1 MFGRSKKDKKTQQ
14 TQQMQVSPEALAL
27 LQAMQAGQQM
37 QQQQMQQQMMMQQG
51 QMQQPQMQQPQ
62 MQQPQMQQP
71 QMQQPQM
78 PQQQMYPSPEQM
90 MMGQPPIGQPPMGQP
105 QMNPEPMPQMPTN
118 QPVMD
123 DAALLAEIGGVN
135 PASPQMTPQM
145 PAGQMPAGQMPPPDM
160 AQPQIGQPQAMTGSP
175 QANTGFAFAPS
186 SDATPEEDASPK
198 AKKQKKAKL
207 SREEKRALATQK
219 KEEKEKKAAEK
230 KALAKEKADEKKR
243 AKRRKKLAKT
253 RFSRARYLREA
264 NGNAIA
270 GVVLW
275 IFIILIFI
283 AGPFML
289 NTAVLIPQTNENLRI
304 LTELDSLERSIVV
317 NRPQITAMVEK
328 RKQKQGQITAF
339 TTSFIP
345 SAQASES
352 FEDLARQLEQAGL
365 EIEPI
370 SITPFPLTATSIVGT
385 TVSFEISGNY
395 LDWLRVRNKFVR
407 SHSAISIP
415 TESVSI
421 NDETG
426 AMQIT
431 AQIIIPSSR

>member
-1 MFGRSKKDKKTQQ
+1 MFGRSKKDKKTPQP
-14 TQQMQVSPEALAL
+14 QQMQVSPEALAL

-37 QQQQMQQQMMMQQG
+37 QQMQQMQQQQMQQQMMMQQG
-51 QMQQPQMQQPQ
+51 QMP
-62 MQQPQMQQP
+62 QPQMQQP

-78 PQQQMYPSPEQM
+78 PQQQMAPPVSPEQM
-90 MMGQPPIGQPPMGQP
+90 MMGQPQMGQ
-105 QMNPEPMPQMPTN
+105 MPSN

-123 DAALLAEIGGVN
+123 DAALLAEIGAPV
-135 PASPQMTPQM
+135 PASPQMAPQ
-145 PAGQMPAGQMPPPDM
+145 PAASQMMPPAEMMQPQM
-160 AQPQIGQPQAMTGSP
+160 AQPQMAPPQMTEPQAMAGTAP
-175 QANTGFAFAPS
+175 VNAGFAFAPS
-186 SDATPEEDASPK
+186 ADAPLEEDTPK

-207 SREEKRALATQK
+207 SRDEKRALAAQK

-275 IFIILIFI
+275 IFIIIIFI

-328 RKQKQGQITAF
+328 RKAKQGQINAF

-345 SAQASES
+345 TAQASAS
-352 FEDLARQLEQAGL
+352 FEDLASQLEQAGL

-370 SITPFPLTATSIVGT
+370 NITPFPLSATAIVGT
-385 TVSFEISGNY
+385 SVSLEINGNY
-395 LDWLRVRNKFVR
+395 LDWLRIRNKFVR
-407 SHSAISIP
+407 SQSAISIP

-421 NDETG
+421 DDETG

>member
-1 MFGRSKKDKKTQQ
+1 
-14 TQQMQVSPEALAL
+14 
-27 LQAMQAGQQM
+27 
-37 QQQQMQQQMMMQQG
+37 
-51 QMQQPQMQQPQ
+51 
-62 MQQPQMQQP
+62 
-71 QMQQPQM
+71 
-78 PQQQMYPSPEQM
+78 
-90 MMGQPPIGQPPMGQP
+90 
-105 QMNPEPMPQMPTN
+105 
-118 QPVMD
+118 
-123 DAALLAEIGGVN
+123 
-135 PASPQMTPQM
+135 
-145 PAGQMPAGQMPPPDM
+145 
-160 AQPQIGQPQAMTGSP
+160 
-175 QANTGFAFAPS
+175 
-186 SDATPEEDASPK
+186 
-198 AKKQKKAKL
+198 
-207 SREEKRALATQK
+207 
-219 KEEKEKKAAEK
+219 
-230 KALAKEKADEKKR
+230 
-243 AKRRKKLAKT
+243 
-253 RFSRARYLREA
+253 
-264 NGNAIA
+264 
-270 GVVLW
+270 
-275 IFIILIFI
+275 
-283 AGPFML
+283 ML

-385 TVSFEISGNY
+385 SVSFEISGKY
-395 LDWLRVRNKFVR
+395 LDWLRVRHKFVR
-407 SHSAISIP
+407 SHGAISIP

>member
-37 QQQQMQQQMMMQQG
+37 QQMQQQQMQQQMM
-51 QMQQPQMQQPQ
+51 
-62 MQQPQMQQP
+62 MQQP

-90 MMGQPPIGQPPMGQP
+90 MMGQPPMGQPPMGQP

-118 QPVMD
+118 PPVMD

-145 PAGQMPAGQMPPPDM
+145 PAGQMPAGQMPAGQMPPADM
-160 AQPQIGQPQAMTGSP
+160 AQPQMGQPQAMTGSP
-175 QANTGFAFAPS
+175 QVNTGFAFAPS
-186 SDATPEEDASPK
+186 SDAPPEEDASPK

-207 SREEKRALATQK
+207 SREEKRALAAQK

-385 TVSFEISGNY
+385 SVSFEISGNY

-407 SHSAISIP
+407 SHGAISIP

>member
-1 MFGRSKKDKKTQQ
+1 MFGRSKKDKKTPQP
-14 TQQMQVSPEALAL
+14 QQMQVSPEALAL

-37 QQQQMQQQMMMQQG
+37 QQMQQMQQQQMQQQMMMQQG
-51 QMQQPQMQQPQ
+51 QMP
-62 MQQPQMQQP
+62 QP

-78 PQQQMYPSPEQM
+78 PQQQMAPPVSPEQM
-90 MMGQPPIGQPPMGQP
+90 MMGQPQMGQ
-105 QMNPEPMPQMPTN
+105 MPSN

-123 DAALLAEIGGVN
+123 DAALLAEIGAPV
-135 PASPQMTPQM
+135 PASPQIAPQ
-145 PAGQMPAGQMPPPDM
+145 PAGSQMMPPAEMMQPQM
-160 AQPQIGQPQAMTGSP
+160 AQPQMAPPQMTEPQAMAGTAP
-175 QANTGFAFAPS
+175 VNAGFAFAPS
-186 SDATPEEDASPK
+186 ADAPLEEDTPK

-207 SREEKRALATQK
+207 SRDEKRALAAQK

-275 IFIILIFI
+275 IFIIIIFI

-328 RKQKQGQITAF
+328 RKAKQGQINAF

-345 SAQASES
+345 TAQASAS
-352 FEDLARQLEQAGL
+352 FEDLASQLEQAGL

-370 SITPFPLTATSIVGT
+370 NITPFPLSATAIVGT
-385 TVSFEISGNY
+385 SVSLEINGNY
-395 LDWLRVRNKFVR
+395 LDWLRIRNKFVR
-407 SHSAISIP
+407 SQSAISIP

-421 NDETG
+421 DDETG

>member
-1 MFGRSKKDKKTQQ
+1 MFGRSKKDKKTPQP
-14 TQQMQVSPEALAL
+14 QQMQVSPEALAL

-37 QQQQMQQQMMMQQG
+37 QQMQQMQQQQMQQQMMMQQG
-51 QMQQPQMQQPQ
+51 QMP
-62 MQQPQMQQP
+62 QP

-78 PQQQMYPSPEQM
+78 PQQQMAPPVSPEQM
-90 MMGQPPIGQPPMGQP
+90 MMGQPQMGQ
-105 QMNPEPMPQMPTN
+105 MPSN

-123 DAALLAEIGGVN
+123 DAALLAEIGAPV
-135 PASPQMTPQM
+135 PVSPQMAPQ
-145 PAGQMPAGQMPPPDM
+145 PAGSQMMPPADMMQPQM
-160 AQPQIGQPQAMTGSP
+160 AQPQMAPPQMTEPQAMAGTAP
-175 QANTGFAFAPS
+175 VNTGFAFAPS
-186 SDATPEEDASPK
+186 ADAPLEEDTPK

-207 SREEKRALATQK
+207 SRDEKRALAAQK

-275 IFIILIFI
+275 IFIIIIFI

-328 RKQKQGQITAF
+328 RKAKQGQINAF

-345 SAQASES
+345 TAQASAS
-352 FEDLARQLEQAGL
+352 FEDLASQLEQAGL

-370 SITPFPLTATSIVGT
+370 NITPFPLSATAIVGT
-385 TVSFEISGNY
+385 SVSLEINGNY
-395 LDWLRVRNKFVR
+395 LDWLRIRNKFVR
-407 SHSAISIP
+407 SQSAISIP

-421 NDETG
+421 DDETG

>member
-37 QQQQMQQQMMMQQG
+37 QQMQQQQMQQQMMMQQG
-51 QMQQPQMQQPQ
+51 
-62 MQQPQMQQP
+62 

-90 MMGQPPIGQPPMGQP
+90 MMGQPPMGQPPMGQPPMGQP

-123 DAALLAEIGGVN
+123 DAALLAEIGSVN

-145 PAGQMPAGQMPPPDM
+145 PAGQMPAGQMPAGQMPPADM
-160 AQPQIGQPQAMTGSP
+160 AQPQMGQPQAMTGAP
-175 QANTGFAFAPS
+175 QVDAGFAFAPS
-186 SDATPEEDASPK
+186 SDATLEEDSSPK

-207 SREEKRALATQK
+207 SREEKRALAAQK

-275 IFIILIFI
+275 IFIIIIFI

-352 FEDLARQLEQAGL
+352 FEDLSRQLEQAGL

-370 SITPFPLTATSIVGT
+370 TITPFPLTATSIVGT
-385 TVSFEISGNY
+385 SVSFEISGNY

>member
-37 QQQQMQQQMMMQQG
+37 QQMQQQQMQQQQMQQQMMMQQG
-51 QMQQPQMQQPQ
+51 
-62 MQQPQMQQP
+62 

-90 MMGQPPIGQPPMGQP
+90 MMGQPHMGQP

-145 PAGQMPAGQMPPPDM
+145 PAGQMPAGQMPPADM
-160 AQPQIGQPQAMTGSP
+160 AQPQMGQPQVMTGAP
-175 QANTGFAFAPS
+175 QVNAGFAFAPS

-207 SREEKRALATQK
+207 SREEKRALAAQK

-352 FEDLARQLEQAGL
+352 FEDLSRQLEQAGL

-385 TVSFEISGNY
+385 SVSFEISGNY

>member
-1 MFGRSKKDKKTQQ
+1 MFGRSKKDKKTPQP
-14 TQQMQVSPEALAL
+14 QQMQVSPEALAL

-37 QQQQMQQQMMMQQG
+37 QQMQQMQQQQMQQQMMMQQG
-51 QMQQPQMQQPQ
+51 QMP
-62 MQQPQMQQP
+62 QP

-78 PQQQMYPSPEQM
+78 PQQQMAPPVSPEQM
-90 MMGQPPIGQPPMGQP
+90 MMGQPQMGQ
-105 QMNPEPMPQMPTN
+105 MPSN

-123 DAALLAEIGGVN
+123 DAALLAEIGAPV
-135 PASPQMTPQM
+135 PASPQMAPQ
-145 PAGQMPAGQMPPPDM
+145 PAASQMMPPAEMMQPQM
-160 AQPQIGQPQAMTGSP
+160 AQPQMAPPQMTEPQAMAGTAP
-175 QANTGFAFAPS
+175 VNAGFAFAPS
-186 SDATPEEDASPK
+186 ADAPLEEDTPK

-207 SREEKRALATQK
+207 SRDEKRALAAQK

-275 IFIILIFI
+275 IFIIIIFI

-328 RKQKQGQITAF
+328 RKAKQGQINAF

-345 SAQASES
+345 TAQASAS
-352 FEDLARQLEQAGL
+352 FEDLASQLEQAGL

-370 SITPFPLTATSIVGT
+370 NITPFPLSATAIVGT
-385 TVSFEISGNY
+385 SVSLEINGNY
-395 LDWLRVRNKFVR
+395 LDWLRIRNKFVR
-407 SHSAISIP
+407 SQSAISIP

-421 NDETG
+421 DDETG

>member
-1 MFGRSKKDKKTQQ
+1 
-14 TQQMQVSPEALAL
+14 
-27 LQAMQAGQQM
+27 
-37 QQQQMQQQMMMQQG
+37 
-51 QMQQPQMQQPQ
+51 
-62 MQQPQMQQP
+62 
-71 QMQQPQM
+71 
-78 PQQQMYPSPEQM
+78 
-90 MMGQPPIGQPPMGQP
+90 MGQP

-123 DAALLAEIGGVN
+123 DAALLAEIGGAN

-145 PAGQMPAGQMPPPDM
+145 PAGQMPAGQMPAGQMPPADM

-175 QANTGFAFAPS
+175 QVNTGFAFAPS
-186 SDATPEEDASPK
+186 SDDTPEEDASPK

-207 SREEKRALATQK
+207 SREEKRALAAQK

-370 SITPFPLTATSIVGT
+370 NITPFPLTATSIVGT
-385 TVSFEISGNY
+385 SVSFEISGNY